1 MMLKD
6 QLIAAKESLSSR
18 VNLQQKAFFYVTC
31 VGMCVGLIGFFW
43 WSLTPK
49 TSVEPSERRSR
60 PENERKIRINGSFVS
75 DRQKEIWVDKFEK
88 ERAVMGKQI
97 QQLETTI
104 KALVGAKLIEG
115 GQGQAGNGEGV
126 GGDGRPVN
134 MPANT
139 LSGVPQD
146 DIGAIRQQMQ
156 NMQGSSEKSQPT
168 TQAPLQNSGNLL
180 SMGKKEKISKITF
193 QLDQLN
199 SHKINKSVDH
209 YVPAGTFARGV
220 LTNGVVAATT
230 VSAGS
235 NPQPVHIQLTDMGNL
250 PRKFKSD
257 LKRCFLIGAAYG
269 DLASER
275 VFMRLE
281 KFSCV
286 ERKTGEVMEAAI
298 DGYVSGE
305 DGANGLRGYVV
316 DRSGPAM
323 RNAFVGGFVSGIG
336 NFFAQQQNQPVALAG
351 GLATMNPLTA
361 KEMLQ
366 AGSAKGIGS
375 AMDKFSDFYI
385 KRAEQLQPVIEIE
398 PGRQV
403 DVVFK
408 SGFDL
413 NQTLYRRQLMVG
425 RDKERRDIA
434 TSAHQSDQLHGQPVG
449 QSIGQPY

>member
-1 MMLKD
+1 MKMLKD

-31 VGMCVGLIGFFW
+31 VGMCAGLIGFFW

-60 PENERKIRINGSFVS
+60 PEHDRKIRINGSFVS

-88 ERAVMGKQI
+88 ERAVMSKQI

-104 KALVGAKLIEG
+104 KGLVGAKLMEG
-115 GQGQAGNGEGV
+115 GAGGGGERGQ
-126 GGDGRPVN
+126 PVN
-134 MPANT
+134 TTTNT

-156 NMQGSSEKSQPT
+156 NMQVSSVQPQPT
-168 TQAPLQNSGNLL
+168 TQAPQNSDNPL
-180 SMGKKEKISKITF
+180 SLVSQGKKEKISKITF

-316 DRSGPAM
+316 DRSGPSM

-375 AMDKFSDFYI
+375 AMEKFSDFYI

-434 TSAHQSDQLHGQPVG
+434 TSAHQSDQSNGQPVG
-449 QSIGQPY
+449 QPY